1 MPDTLCLTFNSV
13 LMALMVMV
21 HVNVTQALWVLA
33 ATSALMQRNMEKT
46 VMKVRIKLNLYLCNL
61 SIIGGNSMAE
71 MLN

>member
-1 MPDTLCLTFNSV
+1 
-13 LMALMVMV
+13 MVMV

-61 SIIGGNSMAE
+61 SIIMVATQWPKC
-71 MLN
+71 